1 MKITLFYFTLVIF
14 MSYLLEGAFTVTV
27 SHFFLPFNAEPIG
40 DSSDI
45 VHSRTFTSP
54 VPTIV

>member
-1 MKITLFYFTLVIF
+1 